1 VAERAAGRLPRWR
14 RRDADV
20 GQALLEEFERALE
33 LASLLESASDAV
45 VGATPEG
52 IIRSWGSGAERL
64 FGYTSQEAVGQHIS
78 MLAPS
83 DRSEEPGAFLR
94 QALDGD
100 RLEQLETERIAKD
113 GARMQVLLSLMAI
126 CGPDGSIAGALGIY
140 RDVSEQRGAERAL
153 RESER
158 RYHSVVEA
166 LSEGVI
172 MQDRRGRVVAFN
184 SSVERILGLSAEEVA
199 AGSPNGGWSL
209 IREDGSPIARPDYPT
224 IVSLRTG
231 EAQQDVVVGVETP
244 DMATRWLSVNST
256 PLIDAEGERPHAV
269 VASFTD
275 ITELRATLSELQE
288 ARSEDLRRLA
298 LVSEYRDDDTNRHT
312 ERVGRS
318 CELMARALGH
328 DEDFTWRI
336 RRAAPLHDVGKI
348 GIPDSILLKPAALT
362 PEEFEVIKT
371 HTAIGGRI
379 LCHSRAPVLRMATAI
394 AFTHHERWDGKGYP
408 AGMKEREIPLAGR
421 IVAVAD
427 AFDAMTHD
435 RPYRGA
441 RSIAQALAEL
451 KRCAGSQ
458 FDPDVLDAFMALD
471 HDTLVESS

>member
-1 VAERAAGRLPRWR
+1 V
-14 RRDADV
+14 
-20 GQALLEEFERALE
+20 
-33 LASLLESASDAV
+33 
-45 VGATPEG
+45 
-52 IIRSWGSGAERL
+52 IRSWGEGAERL
-64 FGYTSQEAVGQHIS
+64 FGYTAQEAVGQHIS
-78 MLAPS
+78 MLAPP
-83 DRSEEPGAFLR
+83 DRAAEPDTFLR
-94 QALDGD
+94 RVLDGD
-100 RLEQLETERIAKD
+100 RLEQLEIERVTKD
-113 GARMQVLLSLMAI
+113 GARLQVLLSLMAVR
-126 CGPDGSIAGALGIY
+126 GPDGAVAGALGIY

-153 RESER
+153 KESER

-199 AGSPNGGWSL
+199 AGAPNGEWSL

-231 EAQQDVVVGVETP
+231 DPQKDVVVGVETP

-256 PLIDAEGERPHAV
+256 PLIDAEGLKPHAV

-275 ITELRATLSELQE
+275 ITELRATLAELQE
-288 ARSEDLRRLA
+288 ARSEDLQRLA

-312 ERVGRS
+312 ERVGRA
-318 CELMARALGH
+318 CELMACALGQ
-328 DEDFTWRI
+328 DEDFAWRI
-336 RRAAPLHDVGKI
+336 RGAAPLHDVGKI

-362 PEEFEVIKT
+362 QEEFEVMKT

-394 AFTHHERWDGKGYP
+394 AFTHHERWDGTGYP
-408 AGMKEREIPLAGR
+408 AGMKEREIPLVGR

-427 AFDAMTHD
+427 AFDAITHD
-435 RPYRGA
+435 RPYRSA
-441 RSIAQALAEL
+441 RPVAEALAEL
-451 KRCAGSQ
+451 RRHAGSQ
-458 FDPDVLDAFMALD
+458 FDPDVLAAFMALD
-471 HDTLVESS
+471 HDALVESS